1 MIIENQLDNFTWI
14 RVYSPDKE
22 DFESLLSDYKIDE
35 DTLEDI
41 LDPDEQPRIES
52 EEDYKVIIV
61 RFPINNAEVDKIWHT
76 EPIGIIYS
84 KNKVI
89 TICRKR
95 CEILDKI
102 QLSLMESKEYFI
114 LDVIYRIAER
124 YLKSLKFLNTEV
136 FRAKQKLSQ
145 RIQKKHLLKLL
156 DIENSYTLYLAG
168 LKGNSNV
175 MEKLDKM
182 RSFNKNDECEE
193 LLDDA
198 RIEINQAI
206 ETTVS
211 YAKMLAA
218 IKNTFESVINI
229 DSNTYINRLTMWT
242 IILIAPTIIVG
253 FYGMNMALPF
263 SQYESTSIVI
273 FWMIMALIITYGI
286 YTLWRRIRG

>member
-1 MIIENQLDNFTWI
+1 MIIENKLDNFTWI
-14 RVYSPDKE
+14 RVYHPDKD

-35 DTLEDI
+35 DTLNDI
-41 LDPDEQPRIES
+41 LDPDEQPRIEP
-52 EEDYKVIIV
+52 EDDYKVIIV
-61 RFPINNAEVDKIWHT
+61 RFPISNSEIDKIWHT

-95 CEILDKI
+95 CDILDKI
-102 QLSLMESKEYFI
+102 QFNLMESKEYFI
-114 LDVIYRIAER
+114 LDVINRIAER
-124 YLKSLKFLNTEV
+124 YLKSLKSLNAEV
-136 FRAKQKLSQ
+136 FKAKQKLTK
-145 RIQKKHLLKLL
+145 RIRKRHLLKLL

-168 LKGNSNV
+168 LKGNSSV

-182 RSFNKNDECEE
+182 RSFNKDEECEE

-198 RIEINQAI
+198 RVEINQAI

-242 IILIAPTIIVG
+242 IILIAPTIVVG

-263 SQYESTSIVI
+263 AQYESTSVVI
-273 FWMIMALIITYGI
+273 FWMIVIMIIAYGA
-286 YTLWRRIRG
+286 YSFFKKSK